1 MHPADLLL
9 GALVMGALVLADGSG
24 AAPLP
29 KIHEASLEA
38 GMRVVVVS
46 RAAAA
51 AADTQSAA
59 PTVAVVVAIPV
70 GYANDA
76 VTPGSGWAAFAAG
89 HATFELPRWS
99 SVVGGDST
107 RFFATLPADL
117 VEAGLAELAKRLVA
131 DGVEEERFKKFLE
144 QRKVEP
150 GSVLDRLREAA
161 YPTTRDGGAI
171 ATATRRTRDELKTF
185 LADRVGSEGAVVALV
200 GPGTPAALELAA
212 LHAFATIPRARGV
225 VPRDPREPMPLTA
238 RRVDA
243 PAGAS
248 GGEAGVRL
256 PWRADERGDL
266 VALAV
271 AWFEAR
277 TGRDATHLVA
287 TRQGALVGFAGEVA
301 EVTTLAGAL
310 DGACAAADAIDDGQV
325 EAALARIVLRA
336 DATAADPGRLAAE
349 LVDGAARHGDPL
361 ATFERAAR
369 LRAAAAETTV
379 RLKELIR
386 AAARIDVVPAA
397 ARPAGT

>member
-1 MHPADLLL
+1 MHPAE
-9 GALVMGALVLADGSG
+9 LVLAALLVSDGSG
-24 AAPLP
+24 TAPPP

-38 GMRVVVVS
+38 GMRVVVVAS
-46 RAAAA
+46 AAAA
-51 AADTQSAA
+51 GANPQAGA
-59 PTVAVVVAIPV
+59 PTVAVVVALPV

-76 VTPGSGWAAFAAG
+76 GTPGSGWAAFAAG

-99 SVVGGDST
+99 SVVVGDST
-107 RFFATLPADL
+107 RFFASLPADG

-131 DGVEEERFKKFLE
+131 DGVEDDRFNRFQE

-150 GSVLDRLREAA
+150 VGVVDRLREAA
-161 YPTTRDGGAI
+161 WPTTRDGGAI
-171 ATATRRTRDELKTF
+171 ATAARRTKDELKTF
-185 LADRVGSEGAVVALV
+185 LNDRIGSEGAVVTLV

-212 LHAFATIPRARGV
+212 LHAFAAIPRARGV
-225 VPRDPREPMPLTA
+225 APRDPREPMPLHA

-266 VALAV
+266 LALAV
-271 AWFEAR
+271 AWLEAR
-277 TGRDATHLVA
+277 TGRDATHVVA
-287 TRQGALVGFAGEVA
+287 TSQGALVGFAGEAA

-310 DGACAAADAIDDGQV
+310 DAACAAADAIDDGQV
-325 EAALARIVLRA
+325 EAALSRLVQRA
-336 DATAADPGRLAAE
+336 DATAADPARLAAE
-349 LVDGAARHGDPL
+349 LADGAARHGDPL
-361 ATFERAAR
+361 ATFGRAAR
-369 LRAAAAETTV
+369 LRASAAETSV

-397 ARPAGT
+397 ARPAGA